1 MDNIKNIYF
10 VGIGGI
16 GMSAIARHFKALGKN
31 VAGYDRTRTELTD
44 EIVSEG
50 IDITFEDD
58 VNTIPHSF
66 KDKESTIVVIT
77 PAIPADNAIR
87 LFFEKGGYNI
97 MKRAAMLGKLT
108 SMASAICIAGTH
120 GKTTTST
127 MVAHVMR
134 SSEVGCSAFLGG
146 VSANYNTNYW
156 SNTSS
161 SFVVTEADEYDR
173 SFLHLHPYLS
183 LITAMDADHLDIYGT
198 HEEVLNA
205 FHKFASQTELGGA
218 VVYKYGL
225 PFEEGEIDED
235 CEIFTY
241 SLKNREADFYAFDVK
256 LHGSRSTFSLHTPF
270 GVIKGVELGIPGFHN
285 VENAVAASALSLL
298 AGVTEVELIDALKT
312 FKGNRRRFQYRIDE
326 NDFCLIDDYAH
337 HPEEIRS
344 MLVSLRQMYQNRK
357 VTVVFQPH
365 LYTRTRDFADDFADV
380 LSLADRVL
388 LLDIYPARELPIEG
402 VTSSMLLDKIH
413 GISAQLSSK
422 ERLFDDIVSQ
432 PLDVLV
438 MMGAGNID
446 VMVGDI
452 ERQIREYKH
461 I

>member
-1 MDNIKNIYF
+1 MDKIENIYF

-16 GMSAIARHFKALGKN
+16 GMSAIARHFNALGKK
-31 VAGYDRTRTELTD
+31 VAGYDRTQTELTN
-44 EIVSEG
+44 EIAAEG
-50 IDITFEDD
+50 IEITFDD
-58 VNTIPHSF
+58 NVDTIPAPF
-66 KDKESTIVVIT
+66 KDKTKTIIVIT

-87 LFFEKGGYNI
+87 CYFEQGDFTI

-127 MVAHVMR
+127 MTAHIMR
-134 SSEVGCSAFLGG
+134 NANVGCSAFLGG

-156 SNTSS
+156 SDTQS

-183 LITAMDADHLDIYGT
+183 LVTAMDADHLDIYGT
-198 HEEVLNA
+198 HEEITKA
-205 FHKFASQTELGGA
+205 FHQFASQTEVGGA
-218 VVYKYGL
+218 VVYKHEL
-225 PFEEGEIDED
+225 DFDETVVDED

-241 SLKNREADFYAFDVK
+241 SLNDNEADCYAFGIK
-256 LHGSRSTFSLHTPF
+256 MQGARTTFSLQTPF
-270 GVIKGVELGIPGFHN
+270 GTIRNIELGIPGLHN
-285 VENAVAASALSLL
+285 VENAVAASALSLR
-298 AGVTEVELIDALKT
+298 AGVEEEELVAALKT

-326 NDFCLIDDYAH
+326 ADYCLIDDYAH

-344 MLVSLRQMYQNRK
+344 MLVSLRQMYKERK
-357 VTVVFQPH
+357 ITVVFQPH
-365 LYTRTRDFADDFADV
+365 LYTRTRDFADDFAEV
-380 LSLADRVL
+380 LSMADRVI

-402 VTSSMLLDKIH
+402 VTSEMLLRKMQGTD
-413 GISAQLSSK
+413 AMLSSK
-422 ERLFDDIVSQ
+422 EELFDNIVSR

-446 VMVGDI
+446 AMVGSI
-452 ERQIREYKH
+452 EQQLRTYKK
-461 I
+461 